1 MSFKLSIVTPKGLY
15 NEFDVDSLTIKL
27 TTGYRTFLSGHAPL
41 IGAIDIGV
49 MHIVVNGKTLYYA
62 IHGGAI
68 NVTKEKTIILTNA
81 IEKSDEIDVNRA
93 NLSLERAKNRL
104 NEKDINVDVK
114 RAELAIKRAMVRLET
129 SKL

>member
-15 NEFDVDSLTIKL
+15 EELDVDSLTIKL
-27 TTGYRTFLSGHAPL
+27 KTGYRTFLSGHAPL
-41 IGAIDIGV
+41 IGAIDIGT
-49 MHIVVNGKTLYYA
+49 MHIVKNGKTIYYA

-68 NVTKEKTIILTNA
+68 NVENDKTVILTNA
-81 IEKSDEIDVNRA
+81 IEKSNEIDIKRA
-93 NLSLERAKNRL
+93 NKSLERAKNRL
-104 NEKDINVDVK
+104 DEKDINLDVK

>member
-15 NEFDVDSLTIKL
+15 EELDVDSLTIKL

-41 IGAIDIGV
+41 IGAIDIGT
-49 MHIVVNGKTLYYA
+49 MHIVKNSKTIYYA

-68 NVTKEKTIILTNA
+68 NVENDKTVILTNA
-81 IEKSDEIDVNRA
+81 IEKSNEIDIKRA
-93 NLSLERAKNRL
+93 NKSLERAKNRL
-104 NEKDINVDVK
+104 DEKDINLDVK

>member
-15 NEFDVDSLTIKL
+15 EELDVDSLTIKL

-41 IGAIDIGV
+41 IGAIDIGT
-49 MHIVVNGKTLYYA
+49 MHIVKNGKTIYYA

-68 NVTKEKTIILTNA
+68 NVENDKTVILTNA
-81 IEKSDEIDVNRA
+81 IEKSNEIDIKRA
-93 NLSLERAKNRL
+93 NKSLERAKNRL
-104 NEKDINVDVK
+104 DEKDINLDVK